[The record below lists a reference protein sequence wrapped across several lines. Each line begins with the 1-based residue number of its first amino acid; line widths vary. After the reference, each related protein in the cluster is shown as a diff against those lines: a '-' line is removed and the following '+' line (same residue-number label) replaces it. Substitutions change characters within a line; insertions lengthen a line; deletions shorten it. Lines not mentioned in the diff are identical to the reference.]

1 MSQTRIT
8 IRPLRLSDT
17 DDVYEI
23 MHMPSVLWSTSLL
36 PSTTIDSWRKTVENW
51 VSDEHVHAFVAEI
64 DGKVVGTINL
74 KAGKA
79 GESHIGELILAVH
92 ELYQGQSIGKML
104 MITVI
109 DLADNWLNLLRLEL
123 IVYIDN
129 ERAIN
134 LFKRFDFEIEGRKRC
149 AAFRGGSYID
159 SYLMGR
165 LHPQNTQ
172 TYAGTLTQAPVGV
185 GQPQKASRQGTR
197 PTVADSPKPAQRGD

>member
-23 MHMPSVLWSTSLL
+23 MHMPSALWSTSLL

-149 AAFRGGSYID
+149 AAFRGGSYFDRHLI
-159 SYLMGR
+159 GR
-165 LHPQNTQ
+165 LHPPNKQNHPR
-172 TYAGTLTQAPVGV
+172 TLYKDPLGG
-185 GQPQKASRQGTR
+185 GQPPKANPPGNK
-197 PTVADSPKPAQRGD
+197 PNPAD

>member
-23 MHMPSVLWSTSLL
+23 MHMPNVLWSTSLL
-36 PSTTIDSWRKTVENW
+36 PSTTIDSWRKTVESW
-51 VSDEHVHAFVAEI
+51 VSDEHVHAFAAEI

-172 TYAGTLTQAPVGV
+172 TYASTLTQAPVGV
-185 GQPQKASRQGTR
+185 GQPQRASRQGTR
-197 PTVADSPKPAQRGD
+197 PTLADSPKPAQRGD

>member
-23 MHMPSVLWSTSLL
+23 MHMPNVLWSTSLL

-149 AAFRGGSYID
+149 AAFRGGSYFL
-159 SYLMGR
+159 SYLIG
-165 LHPQNTQ
+165 PVDPPNTQ
-172 TYAGTLTQAPVGV
+172 THPRTLFNAPLRAGETPKMR
-185 GQPQKASRQGTR
+185 PQGK
-197 PTVADSPKPAQRGD
+197 